1 MVVVEVIGLEVVM
14 VVSEVKG
21 GFVRVGNGGAGLD
34 SGGGFKDGGVVK
46 GGRNRWMV
54 VVLDVVIV
62 LVV

>member
-1 MVVVEVIGLEVVM
+1 M

-34 SGGGFKDGGVVK
+34 SGGGFKDGGVVR

-54 VVLDVVIV
+54 VVLDVVVV